1 MPASILDLLRAAV
14 NVGASDLHL
23 STGLVP
29 MARIHGD
36 VAPLEGWTDGP
47 LAAETTSALVASL
60 LDDRQRAEMGKR
72 AEYDFSVSVPEI
84 GRFRCNAYR
93 QHRGPAVALRLV
105 PTQVR
110 TLEDLGAPP
119 VLGELAMRRHGLLLV
134 TGPTGSGK
142 STTAA
147 AMIDLVNRTRPGHI
161 VSIEDPIEFVHV
173 PAKCIVSQREVGV
186 DTGGFPDA
194 LRAALREDPDVVFIG
209 EMRDL
214 ETISLAVTAA
224 ETGHLV
230 VATLH
235 TAGAAKSVDRIVN
248 VFPAGEQ
255 QFVRTLLAGCLL
267 GVASQAL
274 LKRKDQPGRIAAFEM
289 LVATSGVRSM
299 IRQGKI
305 HQLPSA
311 VQTGTNQG
319 MTTFRR
325 SVLPLVAAGR
335 VDAAEANELL
345 AQFEDDASG
354 GVAAPAAGAKPVG
367 EKGE

>member
-1 MPASILDLLRAAV
+1 VISQGCERLPTAAEPASPRAREPEA
-14 NVGASDLHL
+14 A
-23 STGLVP
+23 
-29 MARIHGD
+29 HG
-36 VAPLEGWTDGP
+36 
-47 LAAETTSALVASL
+47 
-60 LDDRQRAEMGKR
+60 R
-72 AEYDFSVSVPEI
+72 
-84 GRFRCNAYR
+84 
-93 QHRGPAVALRLV
+93 RGTLPA
-105 PTQVR
+105 
-110 TLEDLGAPP
+110 
-119 VLGELAMRRHGLLLV
+119 
-134 TGPTGSGK
+134 GSGK

-147 AMIDLVNRTRPGHI
+147 ALIDLVNRTRPGHI
-161 VSIEDPIEFVHV
+161 VSIEDPIEFVHEPRRCV
-173 PAKCIVSQREVGV
+173 VTQREVGA
-186 DTGGFPDA
+186 DTGSFPDA

-255 QFVRTLLAGCLL
+255 QFIRTLLAGCLL

-274 LKRKDQPGRIAAFEM
+274 LKRKDQPGRVAAFEM

-305 HQLPSA
+305 PQIPSA
-311 VQTGTNQG
+311 IQTGMHQG
-319 MTTFRR
+319 MCTFRR
-325 SVLPLVAAGR
+325 SVQPLVADGR

-345 AQFEDDASG
+345 AQFEDDVAGNVAGPAG
-354 GVAAPAAGAKPVG
+354 GAGKAIVQ
-367 EKGE
+367 E